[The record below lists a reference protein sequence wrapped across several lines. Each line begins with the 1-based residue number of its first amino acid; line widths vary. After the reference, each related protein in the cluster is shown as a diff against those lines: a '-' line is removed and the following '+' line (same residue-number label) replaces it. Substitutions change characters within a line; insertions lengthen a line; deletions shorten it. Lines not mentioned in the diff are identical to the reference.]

1 MFDAMLIF
9 PIQWLF
15 VSLRVDEQVHKEPE
29 APQVKDSEQELA
41 EGKLR
46 SLSLFFN
53 LIMFC

>member
-1 MFDAMLIF
+1 MFNVMLIF
-9 PIQWLF
+9 PMQWLF
-15 VSLRVDEQVHKEPE
+15 VSLRVDEQVREEPE
-29 APQVKDSEQELA
+29 ATQVKDSEQELA